1 MKKII
6 PYCVLSVMV
15 AAVAI
20 YAHIILALSFSSWQ
34 GLLALLLIAAP
45 LAVYG
50 WKQLA
55 LLSRKY
61 PFAYLM
67 CRFGIIVVALVYIL
81 VIVLKCVGVMK

>member
-20 YAHIILALSFSSWQ
+20 YAYIILEFSLSSWQ

-50 WKQLA
+50 WKQTT
-55 LLSRKY
+55 LLSKKY

-67 CRFGIIVVALVYIL
+67 CRFGMIVVALVYIL
-81 VIVLKCVGVMK
+81 VIVLKGVGVIK